1 MGIPGYGT
9 HFGGMILSWLIIIA
23 LFGVL
28 IYFVAAEARS
38 SKSAN
43 NGSGHESP
51 DEKDDG

>member
-1 MGIPGYGT
+1 MGISGYGT
-9 HFGGMILSWLIIIA
+9 HSGGMILFWLIVVA

-28 IYFVAAEARS
+28 IYFVAAQARS
-38 SKSAN
+38 SKSTN